1 LEERLRTYE
10 TNGVQANI
18 HLQKLAK
25 KLDLENRKLKQ
36 VLVDAC
42 GISEYEL
49 ERTETEQL
57 VEEIKSK
64 FVSGGVTATS
74 PGTAST
80 SACTPTLRPETI
92 RSNSFSGGNVVGEGV
107 WSAYSTPRFQTCHY
121 PSAPLSDVRSQK
133 PPTPPP
139 TKEDAG
145 TAHNLLLTLAPQTNA
160 APNCGHGLNSA
171 GHRFCGLMQLLASES
186 TIPVSGNKTVPCRV
200 SYELLK
206 SLVDEQDAL
215 AMENAVFELKDGVQ
229 LGNDGVRVDA
239 KVLAKMIE
247 KLTSGN
253 NVDNKEERASE
264 RMMAVDV

>member
-1 LEERLRTYE
+1 LEERLRAYE
-10 TNGVQANI
+10 TSGVQANI

-42 GISEYEL
+42 GITEYEL
-49 ERTETEQL
+49 EKAETEQL
-57 VEEIKSK
+57 VEDIKSK
-64 FVSGGVTATS
+64 FVSGGTATS
-74 PGTAST
+74 PGGGTAST
-80 SACTPTLRPETI
+80 SACTPTMRPETI
-92 RSNSFSGGNVVGEGV
+92 RSNSFSGGNVGEGV
-107 WSAYSTPRFQTCHY
+107 WSSYSTPRFQTCCY

-139 TKEDAG
+139 TKDDTG

-160 APNCGHGLNSA
+160 ALNCGHELNSA
-171 GHRFCGLMQLLASES
+171 GQRFCGLMQLLASES
-186 TIPVSGNKTVPCRV
+186 SVPVTGNQTVPCRV

-206 SLVDEQDAL
+206 NLVDEQDAL

-229 LGNDGVRVDA
+229 LESDGVRVDA

-247 KLTSGN
+247 KLTSD
-253 NVDNKEERASE
+253 NVDNKEETRGG
-264 RMMAVDV
+264 MMAVDV